1 MTLVGNPVEFFV
13 AFGAGVAVSFTPCVY
28 SLLPVTIGYMGANA
42 QGSRLKG
49 LWISLIYALG
59 VSVTYSALGIIAS
72 LTGRIFG
79 EISNNFWAYF
89 ILGVFY
95 FLFGLMFLDVFHI
108 SFFDVAR
115 KNIKPKGIFS
125 IFLFGLV
132 SGLAVSPCVFP
143 ALGAIL
149 TFVASKQNV
158 FYGVALLFSFSY
170 GMCTLLILAGTFSGV
185 LLNLPKS
192 GLWMVK
198 IKKVGGIILIG
209 VGAYFLIQAGRFFYG

>member
-125 IFLFGLV
+125 IFLCNIYSLQIG
-132 SGLAVSPCVFP
+132 S
-143 ALGAIL
+143 
-149 TFVASKQNV
+149 
-158 FYGVALLFSFSY
+158 
-170 GMCTLLILAGTFSGV
+170 LI
-185 LLNLPKS
+185 
-192 GLWMVK
+192 
-198 IKKVGGIILIG
+198 IILLKYIT
-209 VGAYFLIQAGRFFYG
+209 IFYYSK